1 MNTLYIGSGDISALL
16 AGKGTES
23 HQKLLRRFVSG
34 EIPYY
39 NAKSSPID
47 ACRAGAILE
56 DRYLL
61 TLPENYFTQVKVVS
75 NEMSVFKCSLDFA
88 KIENGKVVDFDEL
101 KSISINDFI
110 NINYIQDYENLI
122 NEVKRKYKH
131 YYNQVQEQLYCTGL
145 KEANIVFLAVY
156 SYDDDENYTRD
167 IQPNELLKVRI
178 YRDDEV
184 IERIKERGLI
194 FQQIKDCYEDAFD

>member
-16 AGKGTES
+16 AGKHTEA

-47 ACRAGAILE
+47 ACRTGAILE
-56 DRYLL
+56 DRYLF
-61 TLPENYFTQVKVVS
+61 TLPSNYFTQVKVVS
-75 NEMSVFKCSLDFA
+75 KEMDVFKCSLDFA
-88 KIENGKVVDFDEL
+88 KIEGGEVVDFDEL

-110 NINYIQDYENLI
+110 ELNYISDYDEL
-122 NEVKRKYKH
+122 VKDVRKKYKH

-145 KEANIVFLAVY
+145 NEANLVFLAVY
-156 SYDDDENYTRD
+156 SYNDEENYNRD
-167 IQPNELLKVRI
+167 IQPNEVLKVRI

-184 IERIKERGLI
+184 IATIKERGKI
-194 FQQIKDCYEDAFD
+194 FQQIKDCYNDCF